1 MGHALVKLC
10 KSRWRGTRNAAS
22 MRYVKKPILW
32 TLISLAAIVAVVIV
46 IVRSHAARA
55 AREGDKGAHDRPVP
69 VTIVRAAKEDVP
81 ITVEG
86 LGTVTP
92 LYTVTVKTQV
102 DGRLDKVFFTE
113 GQYVKQGEPL
123 ALVDPRPFEIQE
135 AQASA
140 QRAKDQATERN
151 DELTMRRDAELSR
164 QGLVSQQQ
172 VDNDRAAVEAAQ
184 AAVMADEAQV
194 RAAALNVTYAHIQ
207 SPIDGVTG
215 IRLVDPGNIVHPAD
229 ATGLV
234 VVTQLD
240 PIAVVFTLPQDDLP
254 RISEARSRG
263 TPRVTALSRDGSAP
277 LGAGDLTVVDNQINQ
292 QTATL
297 RIKAQMPN
305 PDKKLWPNQ
314 FVKARLLLDVK
325 KDALV
330 VPAQAIQR
338 GPKGTFVYVVDDAQ
352 KAQARDVQADEIQG
366 DRAIVTK
373 GLAVGD
379 RVVTEGQAQIKPG
392 TTVQPQQGK

>member
-1 MGHALVKLC
+1 ME
-10 KSRWRGTRNAAS
+10 
-22 MRYVKKPILW
+22 YVKKPLLIG
-32 TLISLAAIVAVVIV
+32 LISLAAIVAVVIV
-46 IVRSHAARA
+46 VIIRSHSARA
-55 AREGDKGAHDRPVP
+55 ARDGDKGARDRPVP

-102 DGRLDKVFFTE
+102 DGRLDKVSYTE
-113 GQYVKQGEPL
+113 GQFVKQGEAL

-140 QRAKDQATERN
+140 QRAKDLATQRN
-151 DELTMRRDAELSR
+151 AEITLRRDSELSR

-172 VDNDRAAVEAAQ
+172 VDNDRAAVEAAV

-215 IRLVDPGNIVHPAD
+215 IRLVDPGNIVHAAD
-229 ATGLV
+229 PTGLV
-234 VVTQLD
+234 VITQLD
-240 PIAVVFTLPQDDLP
+240 PIALVFTLPEDDLP
-254 RISEARSRG
+254 RVSEARSKG
-263 TPRVTALSRDGSAP
+263 TPHVTALSRDGVAE

-330 VPAQAIQR
+330 IPAQSIQH

-352 KAQARDVQADEIQG
+352 KAQMRDVQADEIQG

-373 GLAVGD
+373 GLAVGE
-379 RVVTEGQAQIKPG
+379 RVVTEGQAQLKPG
-392 TTVQPQQGK
+392 SVVQPVQGK

>member
-1 MGHALVKLC
+1 MKH
-10 KSRWRGTRNAAS
+10 
-22 MRYVKKPILW
+22 VKKPLLL
-32 TLISLAAIVAVVIV
+32 TLISLAAVVAVVIV
-46 IVRSHAARA
+46 IVRSHSARA
-55 AREGDKGAHDRPVP
+55 AREGDKGAHDRAVP
-69 VTIVRAAKEDVP
+69 VTVVRAANEDVP

-113 GQYVKQGEPL
+113 GQFVKAGDPL

-140 QRAKDQATERN
+140 QRAKDLATQRN
-151 DELTMRRDAELSR
+151 DELTMRRDAELAR

-184 AAVMADEAQV
+184 AAVQADEAQV

-229 ATGLV
+229 ASGLV

-240 PIAVVFTLPQDDLP
+240 PIAVVFTLPEDDLP
-254 RISEARSRG
+254 RVSESRSRG
-263 TPRVTALSRDGSAP
+263 TPRVTALSRDGVAE
-277 LGAGDLTVVDNQINQ
+277 LGSGDLTVVDNQINQ

-314 FVKARLLLDVK
+314 FVKARLLLDIK
-325 KDALV
+325 KNALV

-352 KAQARDVQADEIQG
+352 KAQTRDVQADEIQG

-373 GLAVGD
+373 GIAVGD
-379 RVVTEGQAQIKPG
+379 RVITEGQAQIKPG
-392 TTVQPQQGK
+392 SAVQAVQGK

>member
-1 MGHALVKLC
+1 M
-10 KSRWRGTRNAAS
+10 
-22 MRYVKKPILW
+22 KKPLLLILV
-32 TLISLAAIVAVVIV
+32 TLAAIVAVVIV
-46 IVRSHAARA
+46 VIVRSHSARA
-55 AREGDKGAHDRPVP
+55 AREGDKGARDRPVP
-69 VTIVRAAKEDVP
+69 VTVVRAAKEDVP
-81 ITVEG
+81 VIVEG
-86 LGTVTP
+86 LGTVVP

-113 GQYVKQGEPL
+113 GQYVKVGEPL

-135 AQASA
+135 AQAAA
-140 QRAKDQATERN
+140 QRAKDRATERN
-151 DELTMRRDAELSR
+151 DEITLRRDAELER

-184 AAVMADEAQV
+184 AAVMADDAQV

-240 PIAVVFTLPQDDLP
+240 PIAVVFTLPEDDLP
-254 RISEARSRG
+254 RVSEARGRG
-263 TPRVTALSRDGSAP
+263 TPHVTALSRDGTTE

-297 RIKAQMPN
+297 RIKAQMAN

-325 KDALV
+325 KNALV

-338 GPKGTFVYVVDDAQ
+338 GPKGTFVYVVGDAD
-352 KAQARDVQADEIQG
+352 KAQTRDVQADELQG

-373 GLAVGD
+373 GLAAGD

-392 TTVQPQQGK
+392 SVVQVQQGK

>member
-1 MGHALVKLC
+1 MTYVRKKLLLSLV
-10 KSRWRGTRNAAS
+10 G
-22 MRYVKKPILW
+22 
-32 TLISLAAIVAVVIV
+32 LAAIVAVVLV
-46 IVRSHAARA
+46 LVRGHSARA
-55 AREGDKGAHDRPVP
+55 ARDGEKNGPRDRPVP
-69 VTIVRAAKEDVP
+69 VTIARAHNEDVP
-81 ITVEG
+81 VVVEG

-113 GQYVKQGEPL
+113 GQYVKSGDPL
-123 ALVDPRPFEIQE
+123 ALVDPRPFEIQQ

-140 QRAKDQATERN
+140 QRAKDMATQRN
-151 DELTMRRDAELSR
+151 AGITLNRDAELER

-184 AAVMADEAQV
+184 AAVMADDAQV
-194 RAAALNVTYAHIQ
+194 RAAALNVTYAHIA

-240 PIAVVFTLPQDDLP
+240 PIALVFTLPEDDLP
-254 RISEARSRG
+254 RVSEARTKG
-263 TPRVTALSRDGSAP
+263 TPHVTALSRDGTTE

-305 PDKKLWPNQ
+305 TDKKLWPNQ

-325 KDALV
+325 KGVLV
-330 VPAQAIQR
+330 VPAQAIQH

-352 KAQARDVQADEIQG
+352 KAEARDVQADEIEG
-366 DRAIVTK
+366 DRAIITK
-373 GLAVGD
+373 GLSAGD

-392 TTVQPQQGK
+392 STVQVQGGK

>member
-1 MGHALVKLC
+1 ME
-10 KSRWRGTRNAAS
+10 
-22 MRYVKKPILW
+22 YVKKPLLIG
-32 TLISLAAIVAVVIV
+32 LISLAAIVAVVIV
-46 IVRSHAARA
+46 VIIRSHSARA
-55 AREGDKGAHDRPVP
+55 AREGDKSARDRPVP

-102 DGRLDKVFFTE
+102 DGRLDKVSYTE
-113 GQYVKQGEPL
+113 GQYVKQGEAI

-140 QRAKDQATERN
+140 QRAKDLATQRN
-151 DELTMRRDAELSR
+151 AEITLRRDSELSR

-172 VDNDRAAVEAAQ
+172 VDNDRAAVDSAI

-215 IRLVDPGNIVHPAD
+215 IRLVDPGNIVHATD

-234 VVTQLD
+234 VITQLD
-240 PIAVVFTLPQDDLP
+240 PIALVFTLPEDDLP
-254 RISEARSRG
+254 RVSEARSKG
-263 TPRVTALSRDGSAP
+263 TPRVTALSRDGVAE
-277 LGAGDLTVVDNQINQ
+277 LGSGDLTVVDNQINQ

-325 KDALV
+325 KGALV
-330 VPAQAIQR
+330 VPAQSIQH

-352 KAQARDVQADEIQG
+352 KAQMRDVQADEIQG

-379 RVVTEGQAQIKPG
+379 RVVTEGQAQLKPG
-392 TTVQPQQGK
+392 SIVQPVQGK

>member
-1 MGHALVKLC
+1 MK
-10 KSRWRGTRNAAS
+10 
-22 MRYVKKPILW
+22 YVKKPLLFILV
-32 TLISLAAIVAVVIV
+32 SLAAIVAIVVV
-46 IVRSHAARA
+46 IVRSHSARA
-55 AREGDKGAHDRPVP
+55 AREGDKNAHDRPVP
-69 VTIVRAAKEDVP
+69 VTVVKAANADVP
-81 ITVEG
+81 VIVEG
-86 LGTVTP
+86 LGSVVP

-113 GQYVKQGEPL
+113 GQYVKQNDPL

-135 AQASA
+135 AQAAA
-140 QRAKDQATERN
+140 QRAKDAATQRN
-151 DELTMRRDAELSR
+151 AGITLNRDAELER

-172 VDNDRAAVEAAQ
+172 VDNDRAAVDSAQ

-194 RAAALNVTYAHIQ
+194 RAAALNVTYAHIA

-215 IRLVDPGNIVHPAD
+215 IRLVDPGNIVHAAD
-229 ATGLV
+229 QSGLV
-234 VVTQLD
+234 VITQLD
-240 PIAVVFTLPQDDLP
+240 PIAVVFTLPEDDLP
-254 RISEARSRG
+254 RVSEARSKG
-263 TPRVTALSRDGSAP
+263 TPRVTALSRDGVTE
-277 LGAGDLTVVDNQINQ
+277 LGGGDLTVVDNQINQ

-325 KDALV
+325 KNVLV
-330 VPAQAIQR
+330 VPAQSIQH

-352 KAQARDVQADEIQG
+352 KAQVRDVQADEIEG

-379 RVVTEGQAQIKPG
+379 RVITEGQAQIKPG
-392 TTVQPQQGK
+392 SAVQVQQGK